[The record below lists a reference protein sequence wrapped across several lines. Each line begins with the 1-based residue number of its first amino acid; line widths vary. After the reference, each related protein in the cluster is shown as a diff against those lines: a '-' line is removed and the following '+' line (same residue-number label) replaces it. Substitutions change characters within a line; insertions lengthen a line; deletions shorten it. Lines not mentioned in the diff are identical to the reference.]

1 MLFRSPAS
9 PDKIKAGMD
18 AIAAGEEPFKPEKY
32 FLGDDMYERLADIKE
47 HPVTFGGDSFYA
59 PLDDKNAAKPF

>member
-1 MLFRSPAS
+1 MS
-9 PDKIKAGMD
+9 
-18 AIAAGEEPFKPEKY
+18 
-32 FLGDDMYERLADIKE
+32 ERLSVIKE